1 MSVLGGEEHFG
12 RLFTFKFLSALST
25 EKNKY
30 AKTCYP
36 AEKKILRINGK
47 QTWNYRPISSYHWL
61 YEIVFWGFSSVH

>member
-12 RLFTFKFLSALST
+12 SLFAFKFLSALSA

-36 AEKKILRINGK
+36 AGNKKVWINK
-47 QTWNYRPISSYHWL
+47 MQTQNYRPINSYLW
-61 YEIVFWGFSSVH
+61 